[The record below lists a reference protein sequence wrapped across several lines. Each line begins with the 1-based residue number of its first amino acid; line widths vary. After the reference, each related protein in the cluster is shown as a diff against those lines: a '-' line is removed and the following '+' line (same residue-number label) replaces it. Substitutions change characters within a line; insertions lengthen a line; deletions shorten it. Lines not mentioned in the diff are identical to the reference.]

1 MPLWSPECKL
11 HLSDIRMGMGVMKIT
26 ISGLHHLMVLHTKLN
41 LVKIGPV
48 VYEAKML
55 TDDAQLQMSTHNNRP
70 PE

>member
-11 HLSDIRMGMGVMKIT
+11 HLSDIRIGMGIMKIT
-26 ISGLHHLMVLHTKLN
+26 ISGLHPLMVLHTKLN

-48 VYEAKML
+48 VYEAKMS
-55 TDDAQLQMSTHNNRP
+55 TDDVQRRTPTHNNRP